1 MTADLHTLEG
11 KSFWDERFPMF
22 ITREREAFT
31 LPLHI
36 HDFIEIQ
43 YVAEGKGFHY
53 IGDERVVAEKGDLYI
68 IPIGTHHV
76 YRPSSP
82 LSKNELI
89 VYNCLFDK
97 NVPQQLGLSYPLPA
111 EIYSLLNGESA
122 SYRRYRDTSSEG
134 RQLLEGMHQE
144 YFSKQAGYEAALYAQ
159 LTKLLVYLYRLETNQ
174 AFSMPAYSGISII
187 LSYID
192 KHYNQT
198 ITLANAAQLI
208 STSPSY
214 VQKIFKQVTGQSF
227 IEYIQNVRVK
237 KSLELLQHPFYSIKE
252 IANLV
257 GYRDLKFFYTLF
269 KKKTGHSPAQYRSRL
284 TTPNIENQ

>member
-11 KSFWDERFPMF
+11 KSFWDDRFPMY
-22 ITREREAFT
+22 ITRERESFT

-53 IGDERVVAEKGDLYI
+53 IGEERVAAEKGDLYI

-82 LSKNELI
+82 LSKDELI

-97 NVPQQLGLSYPLPA
+97 HVPQKLGLSYPIPDQ
-111 EIYSLLNGESA
+111 IYQILNNETA
-122 SYRRYRDTSSEG
+122 SYRKYKDITSEG
-134 RQLLEGMHQE
+134 RQMIEGMHQE
-144 YFSKQAGYEAALYAQ
+144 YFSKQAGYEAVLYAQ
-159 LTKLLVYLYRLETNQ
+159 LTKLLIYLYRLETNQ
-174 AFSMPAYSGISII
+174 ILSAPAQSGISII

-192 KHYNQT
+192 KHYSQT
-198 ITLANAAQLI
+198 ITLAKAAQLI

-237 KSLELLQHPFYSIKE
+237 KSLDLLQHPSYSIKE
-252 IANLV
+252 IAHQV
-257 GYRDLKFFYTLF
+257 GYRDLKFFYALF
-269 KKKTGHSPAQYRSRL
+269 KKKTGYSPAQYRSRL
-284 TTPNIENQ
+284 FISQKER

>member
-1 MTADLHTLEG
+1 MY
-11 KSFWDERFPMF
+11 
-22 ITREREAFT
+22 ITRERESFT

-82 LSKNELI
+82 LSKDELI

-97 NVPQQLGLSYPLPA
+97 QVSQKLGLSYPIPDQ
-111 EIYSLLNGESA
+111 IYQILNNETA
-122 SYRRYRDTSSEG
+122 SYRKYKDIVSEG
-134 RQLLEGMHQE
+134 RKIIEDMHQE
-144 YFSKQAGYEAALYAQ
+144 YFSKQAGYEAVLYAQ

-174 AFSMPAYSGISII
+174 ILSAPAQSGISII
-187 LSYID
+187 LSYIE
-192 KHYNQT
+192 KNYSQT
-198 ITLANAAQLI
+198 ITLAKAAQLI

-237 KSLELLQHPFYSIKE
+237 KSLDLLQHPSYSIKE
-252 IANLV
+252 IAHHV
-257 GYRDLKFFYTLF
+257 GYRDLKFFYALF
-269 KKKTGHSPAQYRSRL
+269 KKKTGHSPAQYRARL
-284 TTPNIENQ
+284 LPSYKEN

>member
-1 MTADLHTLEG
+1 MAAGLHTLEG
-11 KSFWDERFPMF
+11 KSFWDTRFPMY
-22 ITREREAFT
+22 ITRERESFT

-53 IGDERVVAEKGDLYI
+53 IGEERVVAEKGDLYI

-76 YRPSSP
+76 YRPTSP
-82 LSKNELI
+82 LSKDELI

-97 NVPQQLGLSYPLPA
+97 HVPQQLGHSYPLPA
-111 EIYSLLNGESA
+111 QIYQILNGETA
-122 SYRRYRDTSSEG
+122 SYRKYKDITSEG
-134 RQLLEGMHQE
+134 RQLLESMHQE
-144 YFSKQAGYEAALYAQ
+144 YFSKQTGYEAALYAQ
-159 LTKLLVYLYRLETNQ
+159 LTRLLIYLYRLETHQ
-174 AFSMPAYSGISII
+174 PLSIPTHSGISII
-187 LSYID
+187 LAYID

-198 ITLANAAQLI
+198 ITLAKAAQLI

-237 KSLELLQHPFYSIKE
+237 KSLELLQNSSYSIKE
-252 IANLV
+252 IAHTV
-257 GYRDLKFFYTLF
+257 GYRDLKFFYALF
-269 KKKTGHSPAQYRSRL
+269 KKKTGRSPAQYRSSL
-284 TTPNIENQ
+284 LIPYKED